1 MYPWISC
8 TFDFWHQ
15 FCEKKCG
22 IYMDVSGTLWMEA
35 YAIPNQEATTV
46 ARVLVEEFVFRHP
59 EADPF

>member
-1 MYPWISC
+1 
-8 TFDFWHQ
+8 
-15 FCEKKCG
+15 
-22 IYMDVSGTLWMEA
+22 MDVSGTLWMEA